1 MGRPRFQLGYSGHRR
16 RHGLAGGALP
26 VSRPGDLVGPGRG
39 RNPQGPG
46 TRQEPGLLR
55 CATKGLSRQVCPR
68 FTRSASPG
76 RRVCVCPSHC
86 CSAAQLCPARRP
98 PWPAARR
105 ASLCC
110 TASQNLLRLMSMGS
124 VTPSNHLVVPFSC
137 LQSFPA
143 SGSFPVSQF
152 FASRGQNIGASV
164 SASVLPM
171 SI

>member
-1 MGRPRFQLGYSGHRR
+1 MAWLGAPCPCRVQGTWW
-16 RHGLAGGALP
+16 GLDEA
-26 VSRPGDLVGPGRG
+26 
-39 RNPQGPG
+39 G
-46 TRQEPGLLR
+46 TRRAQEPGLLR

-86 CSAAQLCPARRP
+86 CSAAQLCPTRRP